1 MKGGPI
7 DLVMGDNLQ
16 ASNSS
21 EGGLDQLPL
30 NCLGTILS
38 FLTPREVEIA
48 AYVCRSFREASKWN
62 FVWEKMLPPRYEQLA
77 ALDPAFDATRFR
89 DLREFYFHLCQ
100 FSLFANSTKGFWLDR
115 NTGGA
120 CLGIGAR
127 GLDITWGNDLR
138 YWKLTTKEDSLFPEV
153 AQLESVCWFE
163 VKGEIQC
170 SLPPGDYT
178 LSWRLFLV
186 EAYSWESEPVHFT
199 LSKDGL
205 QHIESKCYLT
215 ELPGEVPGFRVPT
228 KRQLDDGWVEYDVGE
243 FTVGS
248 DEKNCAVRFAM
259 VAIEKL
265 YWKYGICLDG
275 AVIRPT
281 NLKAATRVN
290 DDEQTVHEAEQMRCQ
305 QDIPEYC

>member
-100 FSLFANSTKGFWLDR
+100 FSLFANSTKVCRISFC
-115 NTGGA
+115 
-120 CLGIGAR
+120 CLLSR
-127 GLDITWGNDLR
+127 
-138 YWKLTTKEDSLFPEV
+138 SLSYFFSPPLLNLV
-153 AQLESVCWFE
+153 VIVYLL
-163 VKGEIQC
+163 IP
-170 SLPPGDYT
+170 SLSRD
-178 LSWRLFLV
+178 
-186 EAYSWESEPVHFT
+186 
-199 LSKDGL
+199 
-205 QHIESKCYLT
+205 
-215 ELPGEVPGFRVPT
+215 
-228 KRQLDDGWVEYDVGE
+228 
-243 FTVGS
+243 
-248 DEKNCAVRFAM
+248 
-259 VAIEKL
+259 
-265 YWKYGICLDG
+265 
-275 AVIRPT
+275 
-281 NLKAATRVN
+281 
-290 DDEQTVHEAEQMRCQ
+290 
-305 QDIPEYC
+305 